1 MARLVPPARIGAL
14 LALHSRPALR
24 RIQTAWAGSFAGE
37 AIAAVAFGVLAY
49 RSAGATGVAFL
60 VAVQLLPTAVLAPV
74 LVAVAARM
82 RRERLALAVDMA
94 RALIAAVAAGLS
106 SAGAPREALFAL
118 AAALTIATAVSNPPR
133 RALLP
138 LLVREPGEL
147 TAAGVVIGLV
157 QAIAQ
162 TAGPLLA
169 AVLFGVSGAAAALI
183 ASALCFAGAAIAEA
197 RLPNTS
203 DVAHRPPTDRQRIV
217 EEAMRSLARGFHAV
231 RSDPELQLVTELFA
245 AKNLGRGALNVLI
258 VVVPL
263 ALLGLGSA
271 SVGWLTAV
279 LGVGG
284 VLGGLAATTLVGRRR
299 MIPAMSAGL
308 ALWGLPLIA
317 IGGLPYLAAA
327 IVGFLVLGTGNTI
340 TDVAGYA
347 LIGRSARDDLIGA
360 VYSVHEAVRAIAI
373 VVGSVATAAIV
384 ELAGTREALVAAGAG
399 LVVAAALGELLRS
412 REHSRE
418 PRPEWL
424 QLIRA
429 NPLFGWLP
437 PIAAARLASRLEPFD
452 LGAGATLL
460 REGDPG
466 DRAYLLEEG
475 ELLAEQGGREI
486 GRVRP
491 GAVVGEIALLHD
503 APRMATVR
511 AVVDSRLLTI
521 ERDEFIA
528 AVTGNAGARDEADRL
543 VHGRLAEAE
552 AATAA
557 G

>member
-1 MARLVPPARIGAL
+1 MARLLPSARIGAL
-14 LALHSRPALR
+14 LTLHSRPALR
-24 RIQTAWAGSFAGE
+24 QIQTAWAGSFAGE
-37 AIAAVAFGVLAY
+37 AIAAVAFSVLAY

-74 LVAVAARM
+74 LAALAARV
-82 RRERLALAVDMA
+82 RRERLALVVDAA

-157 QAIAQ
+157 QAVAQ

-169 AVLFGVSGAAAALI
+169 AVLFGVSGATAALI

-203 DVAHRPPTDRQRIV
+203 DVAHRPAGDRQRV
-217 EEAMRSLARGFHAV
+217 AEEAMRILSRGFRAV
-231 RSDPELQLVTELFA
+231 RSDPELRLVTGLFA

-271 SVGWLTAV
+271 SVGWLTTV
-279 LGVGG
+279 LGAGG

-299 MIPAMSAGL
+299 MIPAMAAGL

-317 IGGLPYLAAA
+317 IGGFPYLAAA
-327 IVGFLVLGTGNTI
+327 VVGLLVLGTGNTI

-373 VVGSVATAAIV
+373 VVGSAVTAAIV

-399 LVVAAALGELLRS
+399 LVAAAALGALLRG

-466 DRAYLLEEG
+466 DRAYLLEAG
-475 ELLAEQGGREI
+475 ELVAEQRGREI
-486 GRVRP
+486 GRVQP
-491 GAVVGEIALLHD
+491 GGVVGEVALLRN

-521 ERDEFIA
+521 ERDEFLA
-528 AVTGNAGARDEADRL
+528 AVTGNAGAREEAERL
-543 VHGRLAEAE
+543 VLGRLAEAE
-552 AATAA
+552 AATAL
-557 G
+557 

>member
-1 MARLVPPARIGAL
+1 MARLLPSARIGAL
-14 LALHSRPALR
+14 LTLHSRPALR
-24 RIQTAWAGSFAGE
+24 RIQVAWAGSFAGE

-60 VAVQLLPTAVLAPV
+60 VAVQLLPTALLAPV
-74 LVAVAARM
+74 LVALAGRL
-82 RRERLALAVDMA
+82 RRERLALAVDAA
-94 RALIAAVAAGLS
+94 RALIAAVAAALS
-106 SAGAPREALFAL
+106 SAVAPREVLFAL
-118 AAALTIATAVSNPPR
+118 ASALTIATAVSNPPR

-138 LLVREPGEL
+138 LLVHEPGEL

-162 TAGPLLA
+162 TAGPLVA
-169 AVLFGVSGAAAALI
+169 AVLFSVSGATAALI
-183 ASALCFAGAAIAEA
+183 ASALCFAGAALAEA
-197 RLPNTS
+197 RLPDTS
-203 DVAHRPPTDRQRIV
+203 DIAHRPAERQRV
-217 EEAMRSLARGFHAV
+217 TEEALRVLARGFRAV
-231 RSDPELQLVTELFA
+231 RSDPELRLVTELFA

-284 VLGGLAATTLVGRRR
+284 VLGGIAATTLVGRRR
-299 MIPAMSAGL
+299 MIPPMAAGL
-308 ALWGLPLIA
+308 ALWGLSLIG
-317 IGGLPYLAAA
+317 IGALPYLAAA
-327 IVGFLVLGTGNTI
+327 IVGLVVLGTGNTI

-360 VYSVHEAVRAIAI
+360 VYSVHEAVRAISI
-373 VVGSVATAAIV
+373 VVGSAATAAIV
-384 ELAGTREALVAAGAG
+384 ELAGTREALVAAGAA
-399 LVVAAALGELLRS
+399 LVAAAILGELLRG

-418 PRPEWL
+418 PRPEYL
-424 QLIRA
+424 RLIRA
-429 NPLFGWLP
+429 NPLFAWLP
-437 PIAAARLASRLEPFD
+437 PIAVARLASRLEPFD

-475 ELLAEQGGREI
+475 ELVAEQGGREI

-491 GAVVGEIALLHD
+491 GAVVGEIALLRD

-511 AVVDSRLLTI
+511 AVTPSRLLTI

-552 AATAA
+552 AATAPS
-557 G
+557 

>member
-1 MARLVPPARIGAL
+1 
-14 LALHSRPALR
+14 
-24 RIQTAWAGSFAGE
+24 
-37 AIAAVAFGVLAY
+37 
-49 RSAGATGVAFL
+49 
-60 VAVQLLPTAVLAPV
+60 
-74 LVAVAARM
+74 
-82 RRERLALAVDMA
+82 
-94 RALIAAVAAGLS
+94 
-106 SAGAPREALFAL
+106 
-118 AAALTIATAVSNPPR
+118 
-133 RALLP
+133 
-138 LLVREPGEL
+138 
-147 TAAGVVIGLV
+147 
-157 QAIAQ
+157 
-162 TAGPLLA
+162 LLA
-169 AVLFGVSGAAAALI
+169 AVLFSVSGATAVLV

-203 DVAHRPPTDRQRIV
+203 DVAHRPADRQRV
-217 EEAMRSLARGFHAV
+217 MEEAGRILARGLRAV
-231 RSDPELQLVTELFA
+231 RSDPELRLVTELFA

-279 LGVGG
+279 LGIGG
-284 VLGGLAATTLVGRRR
+284 VLGGIAATMLVGRRR
-299 MIPAMSAGL
+299 MIPAMAAGL
-308 ALWGLPLIA
+308 ALWGLPLIG
-317 IGGLPYLAAA
+317 IGALPYLWAAVA
-327 IVGFLVLGTGNTI
+327 GLILLGTGNTI

-360 VYSVHEAVRAIAI
+360 VYSVHEAVRALAI
-373 VVGSVATAAIV
+373 VIGSVATAAIV

-399 LVVAAALGELLRS
+399 LVAAAIGGELLRG
-412 REHSRE
+412 REHARE
-418 PRPEWL
+418 PRPEYL

-437 PIAAARLASRLEPFD
+437 PIAVARLASRLEPFD
-452 LGAGATLL
+452 LDAGATLL
-460 REGDPG
+460 REGDSG

-475 ELLAEQGGREI
+475 ELDAEQGGREI

-511 AVVDSRLLTI
+511 AVTNSRLLTI

-552 AATAA
+552 AAAA
-557 G
+557 PGA